1 MGYMKPGAK
10 VPEKGKGSKLTH
22 KQAAFVEEYLIDLNA
37 SQAILRAGYKTRNQ
51 DKMGTQLLQ
60 HPLVKEAVE
69 ARLAERRE
77 RTVVDQDYVLNNL
90 VAIVEDTK
98 NGNPNAALR
107 GLELLGKHLG
117 LYRDK
122 QEISGPDGGAIEMEQ
137 KKVEE
142 DVADFTSRIAR
153 LAKRNGTNEV
163 VEFPKRDGEG

>member
-1 MGYMKPGAK
+1 MGYRKPGQK
-10 VPEKGKGSKLTH
+10 PPKSGKGSKLTD
-22 KQAAFVEEYLIDLNA
+22 KMARFVEEYLIDLNA
-37 SQAILRAGYKTRNQ
+37 SQAVLRAGYKTRNQ

-69 ARLAERRE
+69 ARLQERRE
-77 RTVVDQDYVLNNL
+77 RVVVDQDYVLNNL
-90 VAIVEDTK
+90 VSIVEATK
-98 NGNPNAALR
+98 GGNPAAALR

-122 QEISGPDGGAIEMEQ
+122 QEISGPDGGAIEMHQ

-153 LAKRNGTNEV
+153 LAKRNGTDGV
-163 VEFPKRDGEG
+163 SEFPKPGGEG